1 MVVDLLAT
9 STCWLIFMF
18 KWMEM
23 WDLKSV
29 KLQGTIEATWT
40 FFKKLYQVL
49 TVLTQRSVFYPRRGL
64 TPIFCIHSWQFIFIS
79 IHTVSISINFSCH
92 SHLTINSPHEQ
103 SKKKPG
109 LVFFW
114 GGMKSY
120 PLFFGGYNKP
130 WNFRIL
136 RKTMGKPMDFHLQPS
151 QLRKVWERNPT
162 VQGLRN
168 RVRFQVRQTS
178 LITLFF
184 W

>member
-1 MVVDLLAT
+1 M
-9 STCWLIFMF
+9 SNQKKNWF
-18 KWMEM
+18 
-23 WDLKSV
+23 S
-29 KLQGTIEATWT
+29 
-40 FFKKLYQVL
+40 FFL
-49 TVLTQRSVFYPRRGL
+49 
-64 TPIFCIHSWQFIFIS
+64 
-79 IHTVSISINFSCH
+79 
-92 SHLTINSPHEQ
+92 
-103 SKKKPG
+103 
-109 LVFFW
+109 

-184 W
+184 LVKMATKVVATQAFFIFTSTWQAEFFSFGLDGAAHSRFSDSEPRAWYFHLYVGKWSKLTHIFQRGWNHQLATVHRYIDTILFE

>member
-109 LVFFW
+109 LVFF
-114 GGMKSY
+114 GGGWN
-120 PLFFGGYNKP
+120 PTHFFLEVTINHEIFGSLG
-130 WNFRIL
+130 
-136 RKTMGKPMDFHLQPS
+136 KTMGKPMDFHLQPS